1 MQLNITWNGAVWLVN
16 AISVYLNIAV
26 GKIRM
31 QSALFKNYISD
42 PNACKLQV
50 LLIAVLNLLL
60 PVISE
65 DKERHFLE
73 SQRDSWKNGV
83 EK

>member
-1 MQLNITWNGAVWLVN
+1 
-16 AISVYLNIAV
+16 
-26 GKIRM
+26 M